1 MKKIMIVEDDEVI
14 KDELS
19 ELLKNSSYLVES
31 VKNFEK
37 AKEEIFKYNPD
48 LILLDINIPYLNG
61 ELLLKE
67 IRKESSVPVIMVTS
81 KSGEIDEALSITY
94 GADDYIT
101 KPYNPTI
108 LLLRIQNIFK
118 RINQNNNA
126 LKYKDIIVDLNKSEL
141 KKDDKVLVLTKN
153 EMIIFSYLL
162 NNKEKIVSRDELMTY
177 LWNNEEYINDNAYKK
192 PVKVDKRIIELLT
205 YGKKAYKITNGYV
218 NIAMGSVL
226 SIWHDYRE
234 KGESLPPKSMLTK
247 ASEHT
252 DINNLIIDKENSTIF
267 FNDKEL
273 KLDVGAITKGFVCN
287 KIYEYITQN
296 NLWQSAVISLG
307 GNIITIGNKPDKN
320 DFVIGIENPNSNEY
334 LDKIYADDNT
344 SVVTSGSYQ
353 RYYTVDGKDYCHI
366 IDKNTLYPAN
376 YFKSV
381 TVISRDSA
389 LADTLSTALFCM
401 DLNAGRKLAE
411 KYNIQAIWLDK
422 NDKITKTNG
431 VKSAK

>member
-1 MKKIMIVEDDEVI
+1 MKKIVSIVLSFTLLFTLFGCSNSKYTKFSKSFLNLFDTASSITAYDTSQAEFDKKYNKLYGEI
-14 KDELS
+14 KGYS
-19 ELLKNSSYLVES
+19 ELYDIYNDYDNIVNLK
-31 VKNFEK
+31 
-37 AKEEIFKYNPD
+37 
-48 LILLDINIPYLNG
+48 
-61 ELLLKE
+61 
-67 IRKESSVPVIMVTS
+67 
-81 KSGEIDEALSITY
+81 
-94 GADDYIT
+94 
-101 KPYNPTI
+101 
-108 LLLRIQNIFK
+108 
-118 RINQNNNA
+118 
-126 LKYKDIIVDLNKSEL
+126 
-141 KKDDKVLVLTKN
+141 
-153 EMIIFSYLL
+153 
-162 NNKEKIVSRDELMTY
+162 
-177 LWNNEEYINDNAYKK
+177 YINDNAYKK

-218 NIAMGSVL
+218 DIAMGSVLSIWHDYREKGESLPPKSMLTKASEHTDINNLIIDKENSTIFFNDKRIIELLTYGKKAYKITNGYVDIAMGSVL

-287 KIYEYITQN
+287 KIYEYITKN
-296 NLWQSAVISLG
+296 NVWQSAVISLG

-381 TVISRDSA
+381 TVISSDSA

-401 DLNAGRKLAE
+401 DLNTGRKLAE
-411 KYNIQAIWLDK
+411 KYNIQAIWFDK
-422 NDKITKTNG
+422 NDKITKTDG